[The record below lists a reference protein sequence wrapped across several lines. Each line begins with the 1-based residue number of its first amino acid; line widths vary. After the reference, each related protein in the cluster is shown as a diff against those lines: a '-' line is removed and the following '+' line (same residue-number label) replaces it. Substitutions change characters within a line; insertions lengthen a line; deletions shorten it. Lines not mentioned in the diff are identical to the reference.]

1 MLYFIGKEIFVGI
14 GLFNATFDNISVL
27 LILWGFEYAR
37 NVCRLSNKLPS
48 IVYWWRKSEL
58 PGDNPKPIT
67 KHRQGLLYKAES
79 SGPRQ
84 RRQLSHNLIGD
95 KC

>member
-1 MLYFIGKEIFVGI
+1 
-14 GLFNATFDNISVL
+14 LFNATFDNISVL

-58 PGDNPKPIT
+58 PGDNPVKMTIVEIKDPEAIVE
-67 KHRQGLLYKAES
+67 G
-79 SGPRQ
+79 
-84 RRQLSHNLIGD
+84 GD
-95 KC
+95 VLFTGKYNY

>member
-1 MLYFIGKEIFVGI
+1 
-14 GLFNATFDNISVL
+14 LFNATFDNISVL

-37 NVCRLSNKLPS
+37 NVCSLSNKLPS

-84 RRQLSHNLIGD
+84 RMTIVEIKDPEAIVEGGD
-95 KC
+95 VLFTGKYNY